1 MAVKLVT
8 TKEFLQQAII
18 THQVVESRL
27 EQIAQLQS
35 LAKRTTTTITGVP
48 SAGTSASSVIEE
60 RIGEVQ
66 EQSALLAEELS
77 RMVDARN
84 EVAEA
89 IARVENVDERTLLE
103 LRYLCRFSFREITKR
118 MFLSI
123 RKVFQLHNQALRS
136 VSQNLQSRAY

>member
-18 THQVVESRL
+18 THQLVESRI
-27 EQIAQLQS
+27 EQIARLQS
-35 LAKRTTTTITGVP
+35 LATRTTTAVKGTP
-48 SAGTSASSVIEE
+48 SAGTSAGSVIEE

-77 RMVDARN
+77 RMVDVRN

-89 IARVENVDERTLLE
+89 IARVKNPDERCLLE
-103 LRYLCRFSFREITKR
+103 LRYLCHYSWKQIAKILSFSVDH
-118 MFLSI
+118 
-123 RKVFQLHNQALRS
+123 VFTLHRQALK
-136 VSQNLQSRAY
+136 NLTVNNS

>member
-1 MAVKLVT
+1 MTA
-8 TKEFLQQAII
+8 KEFLQQAGN
-18 THQVVESRL
+18 THLAVESRL
-27 EQIAQLQS
+27 EQIARLQS
-35 LAKRTTTTITGVP
+35 LATKATTVMNGVP
-48 SAGTSASSVIEE
+48 TAGTSAGSVIETC
-60 RIGEVQ
+60 IGEVQ
-66 EQSALLAEELS
+66 EQSALLAEEIS

-123 RKVFQLHNQALRS
+123 RKAFQLHNQALRS

>member
-18 THQVVESRL
+18 THQVVESRI
-27 EQIAQLQS
+27 EQITQLQS

-48 SAGTSASSVIEE
+48 SAGTSAGSVIEE

-77 RMVDARN
+77 RMVDVRN

-89 IARVENVDERTLLE
+89 IARVKNPDERCLLE
-103 LRYLCRFSFREITKR
+103 LRYLCHYSWEQVAKIFACTERAAFYLHERAVKN
-118 MFLSI
+118 LSSQ
-123 RKVFQLHNQALRS
+123 RNFQ
-136 VSQNLQSRAY
+136 